1 MYQINSK
8 CTNRNICSYFS
19 RYKFHSG
26 NQKKNRKV
34 CQNQR
39 CCITP
44 YIVIYSVLATNI
56 EISLHYLK
64 HAAGILY
71 FHSKQ
76 PESSSCAGI
85 PAGTSILS
93 GWWNMSTQWKTGSGS
108 FSGLSVESA
117 QFILDIGKFCNWIS
131 FFLADGQH
139 LSFWHTCFWL
149 FEFKISDIWQQ
160 LSYRTKLRTTDLMAL
175 PLFFHLFLWWIFFFI
190 FFTSSWIFWKDSSL
204 IVCSIR
210 HASWFAV
217 SGDTLSVLRI
227 Y

>member
-1 MYQINSK
+1 
-8 CTNRNICSYFS
+8 
-19 RYKFHSG
+19 
-26 NQKKNRKV
+26 
-34 CQNQR
+34 
-39 CCITP
+39 
-44 YIVIYSVLATNI
+44 
-56 EISLHYLK
+56 
-64 HAAGILY
+64 
-71 FHSKQ
+71 
-76 PESSSCAGI
+76 
-85 PAGTSILS
+85 
-93 GWWNMSTQWKTGSGS
+93 MSTQWKTGSGS
-108 FSGLSVESA
+108 FNGLSVESA

-227 Y
+227 QLNFWHLLYVWHDLFHNLLTQVHTESPKQSLCHLPTKVFCSWIIVLQNLTERFLDAGLFFSDIAWFDISTQCSYEENSHSDKCRYHSHPD

>member
-1 MYQINSK
+1 MQFRHFYRKRSGRRKPEKETGWQQQVSLWTWLFFSIKNSQK
-8 CTNRNICSYFS
+8 VLHAQGFWKAHRYYPADDEICPRSERQVPAVS
-19 RYKFHSG
+19 TASPW
-26 NQKKNRKV
+26 
-34 CQNQR
+34 NQR
-39 CCITP
+39 
-44 YIVIYSVLATNI
+44 N
-56 EISLHYLK
+56 
-64 HAAGILY
+64 
-71 FHSKQ
+71 
-76 PESSSCAGI
+76 
-85 PAGTSILS
+85 
-93 GWWNMSTQWKTGSGS
+93 S
-108 FSGLSVESA
+108 F
-117 QFILDIGKFCNWIS
+117 WIS
-131 FFLADGQH
+131 VSSATEYP
-139 LSFWHTCFWL
+139 SFWHTCFWL